1 MAEHPSFR
9 NMPPGEPVT
18 GKTFR
23 ADGWQYVDLPSRLT
37 FAFKD
42 EFFAIIGEGNY
53 FILVESFS
61 RQDDWWRGQI
71 LISPDGQRRMKAHS
85 EATEKPSVH

>member
-1 MAEHPSFR
+1 MTEHPSFR

-23 ADGWQYVDLPSRLT
+23 ADGWQYIDLPSRLT

-42 EFFAIIGEGNY
+42 EFFAVIGEGNY
-53 FILVESFS
+53 FILAESFN
-61 RQDDWWRGQI
+61 RVEDWWRGQI
-71 LISPDGQRRMKAHS
+71 LISPEGQERMKNFS
-85 EATEKPSVH
+85 EREARKNVH